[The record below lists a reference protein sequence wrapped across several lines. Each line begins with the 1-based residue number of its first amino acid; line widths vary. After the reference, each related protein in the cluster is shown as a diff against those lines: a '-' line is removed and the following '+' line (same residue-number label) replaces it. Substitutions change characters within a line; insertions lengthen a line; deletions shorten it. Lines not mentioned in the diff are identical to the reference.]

1 VERIPVES
9 PNSKR
14 PPLKTLLVEDN
25 VEYRGMLA
33 ELLHARFP
41 EIEIYE
47 ADDGGAAIDCVQ
59 MARPDLIFMDI
70 QLSGD
75 NGLQVTQNIKK
86 IDATVEVVILSNMDI
101 PEYRQAAFR
110 LGADSYIC
118 KGSSSCKIDIIARTE
133 ATLRKCLQPH

>member
-1 VERIPVES
+1 
-9 PNSKR
+9 
-14 PPLKTLLVEDN
+14 
-25 VEYRGMLA
+25 MLA

-41 EIEIYE
+41 EIKIYE

-75 NGLQVTQNIKK
+75 NGLQVTANIKK
-86 IDATVEVVILSNMDI
+86 IDATVEVVILTSMDI

-118 KGSSSCKIDIIARTE
+118 KGSASCKLDVITCTE
-133 ATLRKCLQPH
+133 ATLKKCLRSH